1 MDYDILIPAQ
11 VFIEQV
17 EQVVVRDNHIYA
29 QTIKLKLTNEIFLEA
44 EDLNGL
50 DVAEY
55 EKKEAECL
63 IEIIEAEFL
72 PPKISEEDEP
82 DPTILELE
90 YLGYLPAC
98 YFFPPPDDT
107 VKRDGKLD
115 ALLYESA
122 LQKQFSAYSKAG
134 FPLEAFETQPLFQMG
149 NGTALLFNKAIFDKK
164 LKAFIQNS
172 KVLVKPLDARLL
184 SVASPRT
191 LPTKEELEERKQ
203 ERAARFKAKK
213 SRWNIFN

>member
-11 VFIEQV
+11 VFVEQV

-29 QTIKLKLTNEIFLEA
+29 KAIKLKLTNEIFLEA

-63 IEIIEAEFL
+63 IEIIEAEFS

-98 YFFPPPDDT
+98 YFFPPPDDS

-122 LQKQFSAYSKAG
+122 LQKQFSVYSKDG
-134 FPLEAFETQPLFQMG
+134 FPLEAFETQPLFQMD

-164 LKAFIQNS
+164 LKTLRRNS
-172 KVLVKPLDARLL
+172 KVLVKPLEARLL
-184 SVASPRT
+184 SVTKARV
-191 LPTKEELEERKQ
+191 LPSKEELEERKKQ
-203 ERAARFKAKK
+203 RAKKIKASK